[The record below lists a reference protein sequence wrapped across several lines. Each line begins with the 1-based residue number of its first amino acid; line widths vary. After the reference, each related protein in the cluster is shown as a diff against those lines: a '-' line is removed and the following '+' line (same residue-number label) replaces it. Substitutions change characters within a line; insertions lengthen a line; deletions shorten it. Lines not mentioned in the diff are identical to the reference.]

1 MIAATDNKW
10 DSFVKHILKWEGKQ
24 SKDPRDTAAKCVSA
38 GQIHTNRGVTFCT
51 FKTMA
56 AGLGI
61 TPVTYDR
68 FLKLTDQEAA
78 RFIYRFYTDVKGS
91 QLPDS
96 VALAMTEAAWGSGST
111 RAFKH
116 LRDALTDLGRPV
128 TNNLQAISAA
138 SAVDTTRLFKAYQ
151 DRRKQYL
158 QTTLGSQPKYA
169 VFVRGWINRLNDFTQ
184 KFNPFSL
191 FWAVPFLFFLI
202 LLKNK
207 R

>member
-184 KFNPFSL
+184 KFTPFYF

>member
-1 MIAATDNKW
+1 MIAATDKKW
-10 DSFVKHILKWEGKQ
+10 DSFVKHILKWEGKL
-24 SKDPRDTAAKCVSA
+24 SKDPRDNAAKCVSA
-38 GQIHTNRGVTFCT
+38 GQFHTNRGVTFCT
-51 FKTMA
+51 FKTLA

-78 RFIYRFYTDVKGS
+78 RFIYRYYTDVKGS

-128 TNNLQAISAA
+128 TTNLQAISAA

-151 DRRKQYL
+151 NRRKQYL
-158 QTTLGSQPKYA
+158 QNTLGSQPQYA
-169 VFVRGWINRLNDFTQ
+169 VFVRGWINRLNDFTK

-207 R
+207 K